1 MIDYS
6 GESPGAAVAIIEN
19 GTVVKRA
26 YGLADLETR
35 TAVTSSTRFRLASL
49 TKPFIAEAV
58 AVLAAR
64 GALAY
69 DETVTALLTHTAGLP
84 DYEDRIPASWT
95 EQLSDQDVV
104 RLLGDAPV
112 QPGPFHYSN
121 SAYVLLG
128 LMIERVSG
136 IPLEDFLRREI
147 FEKHGM
153 EQTTLGPPAGN
164 RAFGYARHD
173 GKWVRHDQSL
183 TSATRGD
190 GGIYSSIDDLAK
202 WSMTLGDPGPTVAT
216 GDPEVRYGYGWY
228 VGRGMI
234 WHPGDTAGFRN
245 AIVRW
250 PHRTVIVLTNRDE
263 GDPLALAMGQ

>member
-6 GESPGAAVAIIEN
+6 GENPGAAVAVIEN
-19 GTVVKRA
+19 GIVAKHTC
-26 YGLADLETR
+26 GLADLETR
-35 TAVTSSTRFRLASL
+35 TPVTPSTRFRLASL

-58 AVLAAR
+58 AVLVAR

-69 DETVTALLTHTAGLP
+69 DGTVTALLTHTAGLP
-84 DYEDRIPASWT
+84 DYEERIPPSQT

-128 LMIERVSG
+128 LMIERVCG
-136 IPLEDFLRREI
+136 VPLEEFLRTEI

-153 EQTTLGPPAGN
+153 EHTTLGPPAVD
-164 RAFGYARHD
+164 RAYGYARDHRT
-173 GKWVRHDQSL
+173 WVRRDQGL

-202 WSMTLGDPGPTVAT
+202 WAATLGDPGPTVAT
-216 GDPEVRYGYGWY
+216 GDPDVRYGYGWY

-263 GDPLALAMGQ
+263 GDPLALALGR